1 MGGLFG
7 GGGGGS
13 SSNSNETVYNTN
25 NLVNKVSLQQQLN
38 PTITSNIS
46 NALTNKVSNTVG
58 ITENLSTRTKLLD
71 YSLLALVV
79 ISVIAIYIVLSN
91 LK

>member
-1 MGGLFG
+1 MGGLFS

-13 SSNSNETVYNTN
+13 SSSSNATVYNTN
-25 NLVNKVSLQQQLN
+25 NLVNKVNLSQQLN
-38 PTITSNIS
+38 PTITSNIN
-46 NALTNKVSNTVG
+46 NALTNQVSNTVG

-71 YSLLALVV
+71 YSLLALVI
-79 ISVIAIYIVLSN
+79 ISVIAIYIVISN

>member
-13 SSNSNETVYNTN
+13 SSNSNAMVYNTN

>member
-1 MGGLFG
+1 MGGLF
-7 GGGGGS
+7 GGGGS
-13 SSNSNETVYNTN
+13 SSNSNATVYNTN

-46 NALTNKVSNTVG
+46 NALTNNVSNTVG

>member
-13 SSNSNETVYNTN
+13 SSNSNATVYNTN

-46 NALTNKVSNTVG
+46 NVLTNKVSNTVG

>member
-13 SSNSNETVYNTN
+13 SSNSNATVYNTN